1 MIGKAMKVLPSVS
14 CLCQEYTTPQT
25 SEFSNVLHNDVQRLS
40 DKDWIC
46 LMFLKNLGEKN
57 AKASLRFFY

>member
-1 MIGKAMKVLPSVS
+1 
-14 CLCQEYTTPQT
+14 
-25 SEFSNVLHNDVQRLS
+25 VQRLS